1 MEEEPHRYE
10 DAAAEDTDPDYTT
23 PSGVRDDTTDGAA
36 EDATTDDGGARTD
49 GSQPKRQRNDRR
61 PNVLGTVKE
70 EFTEVNFDGHPM
82 APKQV
87 VKGYS
92 VQLGCI
98 LRSTVSINT
107 ENLRHKDRGN
117 LRNLIFTKLHE

>member
-1 MEEEPHRYE
+1 MEKQPHRYE
-10 DAAAEDTDPDYTT
+10 DAAEDTDPDYTT
-23 PSGVRDDTTDGAA
+23 PSGVGDDTTDGAA
-36 EDATTDDGGARTD
+36 EDATTDDCGAHTD
-49 GSQPKRQRNDRR
+49 GSQPKKQRKDRR
-61 PNVLGTVKE
+61 PNALRTLME
-70 EFTEVNFDGHPM
+70 EFTQVDSDGNPTE
-82 APKQV
+82 PKHI

-117 LRNLIFTKLHE
+117 LRSLLFTKLHE

>member
-10 DAAAEDTDPDYTT
+10 DVAEDTNPDYTT
-23 PSGVRDDTTDGAA
+23 PSGVEDDTTDGAA
-36 EDATTDDGGARTD
+36 EDATTDDGSSHTD
-49 GSQPKRQRNDRR
+49 GSQPKKQRKDRR
-61 PNVLGTVKE
+61 PNALRTLKE
-70 EFTEVNFDGHPM
+70 EFTQVDSNGNPM
-82 APKQV
+82 EPKHI

-107 ENLRHKDRGN
+107 ENLRHPDRGN
-117 LRNLIFTKLHE
+117 LQIGRAHV